1 MVSLRINKKQLIF
14 DLSGYS
20 LQRMKNLRI
29 RVNAKRDLENGGK
42 KLFYV
47 ETRQQKTI
55 IRRRPLLLF
64 YVLPSELAKWIIGPV
79 GRRLIQ

>member
-55 IRRRPLLLF
+55 IRRLLLF